1 MQQAINK
8 VESVIYRGS
17 VQCNVHSDSII
28 ARNFLLIRRV
38 LTDRNMQ
45 LHLHVAR
52 AGTCDVDNT
61 SDPWKCG
68 MEKEN
73 GRKQQHEDQ
82 DSRASSSREDV

>member
-52 AGTCDVDNT
+52 AGTCDVDLRPVEMWNGERK
-61 SDPWKCG
+61 WKEATTRG
-68 MEKEN
+68 
-73 GRKQQHEDQ
+73 
-82 DSRASSSREDV
+82 SRFKSK